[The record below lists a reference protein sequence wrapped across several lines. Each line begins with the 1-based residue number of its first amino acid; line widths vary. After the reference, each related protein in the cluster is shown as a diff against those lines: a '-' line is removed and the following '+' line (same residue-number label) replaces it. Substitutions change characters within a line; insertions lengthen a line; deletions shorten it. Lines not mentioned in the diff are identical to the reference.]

1 MLQDDIRT
9 HLTAAMKAKEEPRL
23 TVLRGL
29 ISLCT
34 QELTATKRTPQD
46 KLSDDEVLALI
57 RRSVKQRKEAA
68 DQFRKGG
75 REDLAQNEEAEAL
88 ILSEYLPAM
97 ASFEEIQAAATK
109 LQQTFDV
116 TDPSKSGVLVGV
128 VMKELKG
135 RADGAVVKEIV
146 ERLLKNKS

>member
-9 HLTAAMKAKEEPRL
+9 HLTTAMKAKDEPRL

-46 KLSDDEVLALI
+46 KLSDDEVLGLI
-57 RRSVKQRKEAA
+57 KRSVKQRKEAA
-68 DQFRKGG
+68 EQFRKGG
-75 REDLAQNEEAEAL
+75 REDLAQKEEAEAL

-97 ASFEEIQAAATK
+97 ASFEEIQAATEQVQKK
-109 LQQTFDV
+109 LDV
-116 TDPSKSGVLVGV
+116 SDPSKAGILVGA

-146 ERLLKNKS
+146 ERLLKR

>member
-1 MLQDDIRT
+1 MLQEEIRT
-9 HLTAAMKAKEEPRL
+9 QLTVAMKAREEPRL

-29 ISLCT
+29 LSLCT

-46 KLSDDEVLALI
+46 MLSDDEVLALI
-57 RRSVKQRKEAA
+57 KRSVKQRKDAA

-88 ILSEYLPAM
+88 ILSEYLPQM
-97 ASFEEIQAAATK
+97 ASFEEIETTTK
-109 LQQTFDV
+109 ALAEKLDI
-116 TDPSKSGVLVGV
+116 TDPAKAGILVGAV
-128 VMKELKG
+128 IKELKG

-146 ERLLKNKS
+146 ERILKK

>member
-9 HLTAAMKAKEEPRL
+9 HLIAAMKAKEEPRL

-46 KLSDDEVLALI
+46 KLSDDEVLALVK
-57 RRSVKQRKEAA
+57 RSVKQRKEAA

-75 REDLAQNEEAEAL
+75 REDLAQKEEQEAL
-88 ILSEYLPAM
+88 ILSEYLPDM
-97 ASFEEIQAAATK
+97 ASFEEIQVAAEQVRQR
-109 LQQTFDV
+109 LDV
-116 TDPSKSGVLVGV
+116 TDLSKAGILVGA

-146 ERLLKNKS
+146 ERLLKK

>member
-29 ISLCT
+29 IAACT

-57 RRSVKQRKEAA
+57 KRSVKQRKEAA

-75 REDLAQNEEAEAL
+75 REDLAQKEEQEAL
-88 ILSEYLPAM
+88 ILSEYLPDM
-97 ASFEEIQAAATK
+97 ASFEEIQAAAEQVRQR
-109 LQQTFDV
+109 LDV
-116 TDPSKSGVLVGV
+116 TDLSKAGILVGA
-128 VMKELKG
+128 VMKELRG

-146 ERLLKNKS
+146 ERLLKK

>member
-29 ISLCT
+29 ISACT

-46 KLSDDEVLALI
+46 KLSDDEVLVLI
-57 RRSVKQRKEAA
+57 KRSVKQRKEAA
-68 DQFRKGG
+68 EQFRKGG
-75 REDLAQNEEAEAL
+75 REDLAQKEEQEAL
-88 ILSEYLPAM
+88 ILSEYLPAQ
-97 ASFEEIQAAATK
+97 ASFEEIQAAAEQVRQR
-109 LQQTFDV
+109 LDV
-116 TDPSKSGVLVGV
+116 TDPSKAGILVGA

-146 ERLLKNKS
+146 ERLLKK

>member
-9 HLTAAMKAKEEPRL
+9 RLTAAMKAKEEPRL

-46 KLSDDEVLALI
+46 KLSDDEVLGLI
-57 RRSVKQRKEAA
+57 KRSVKQRKDAA
-68 DQFRKGG
+68 EQFRKGG
-75 REDLAQNEEAEAL
+75 REDLAQKEEAEAL

-97 ASFEEIQAAATK
+97 ASFEEIQAATEQMQKK
-109 LQQTFDV
+109 LDV
-116 TDPSKSGVLVGV
+116 SDPSKAGILVGA

-146 ERLLKNKS
+146 ERLLKK

>member
-29 ISLCT
+29 ISACT

-57 RRSVKQRKEAA
+57 KRSVKQRKEAA

-75 REDLAQNEEAEAL
+75 REDLAQKEEQEAL
-88 ILSEYLPAM
+88 ILSEYLPDM
-97 ASFEEIQAAATK
+97 ASFEEIQADAEQVRQR
-109 LQQTFDV
+109 LDV
-116 TDPSKSGVLVGV
+116 TDLSKAGILVGA
-128 VMKELKG
+128 VMKELRG

-146 ERLLKNKS
+146 ERLLKK

>member
-1 MLQDDIRT
+1 
-9 HLTAAMKAKEEPRL
+9 MKAREEPRL

-29 ISLCT
+29 LSLCT

-46 KLSDDEVLALI
+46 MLSDDEVLALI
-57 RRSVKQRKEAA
+57 KRSVKQRKDAA

-88 ILSEYLPAM
+88 ILSEYLPQM
-97 ASFEEIQAAATK
+97 ASFEEIETTTK
-109 LQQTFDV
+109 ALAEKLDI
-116 TDPSKSGVLVGV
+116 TDPAKAGILVGAV
-128 VMKELKG
+128 IKELKG

-146 ERLLKNKS
+146 ERILKK